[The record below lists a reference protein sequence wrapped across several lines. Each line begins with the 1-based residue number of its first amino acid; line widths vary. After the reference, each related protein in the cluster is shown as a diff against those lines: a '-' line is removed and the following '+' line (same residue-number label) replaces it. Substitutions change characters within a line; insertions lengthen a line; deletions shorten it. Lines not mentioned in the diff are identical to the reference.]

1 MSKSTN
7 AKSSKAKRLAAIQ
20 RSQQINA
27 IFQSS
32 TNESEALLSSGGD
45 FRQADDSH
53 FSDILSDSE
62 KVITG
67 GTPGRK
73 SAAGRIR
80 GLKSRITERLKGHRK
95 AKKAKG

>member
-1 MSKSTN
+1 MSKTTN
-7 AKSSKAKRLAAIQ
+7 AKGSKAKRLAAIQ

-62 KVITG
+62 RVISSETVDKG
-67 GTPGRK
+67 KAVGK
-73 SAAGRIR
+73 IR
-80 GLKSRITERLKGHRK
+80 RLKSRITERLKGRK
-95 AKKAKG
+95 KGKRARI